1 MLADIVL
8 PGRRFQVFTY
18 QIPPH
23 LLSHI
28 HVGIPVT
35 VPLGLAVVSG
45 LVVSVFERQSEASPQ
60 KQFHRSILRNILSV
74 ETEAEQPPLGH
85 NLFQLVEKIS
95 AYYLYPLSACLRLI
109 VPPHVVKVIKRI
121 FLTEEGRAALANRS
135 LSDDVQAVLRKLEHA
150 PKGLLRSSLTHAI
163 QNVSTTLTSVKKK
176 GWIVQRT
183 TVPSRSHTRNQG
195 SANHPREKP

>member
-23 LLSHI
+23 IFSHI

-35 VPLGLAVVSG
+35 VPLGAAVVSG
-45 LVVSVFERQSEASPQ
+45 LVVSVFERQSEASLQ
-60 KQFHRSILRNILSV
+60 KRFQRPALRNILSV
-74 ETEAEQPPLGH
+74 EMETDQPPLGH

-109 VPPHVVKVIKRI
+109 VPPHVVKMIKR
-121 FLTEEGRAALANRS
+121 
-135 LSDDVQAVLRKLEHA
+135 K
-150 PKGLLRSSLTHAI
+150 
-163 QNVSTTLTSVKKK
+163 
-176 GWIVQRT
+176 
-183 TVPSRSHTRNQG
+183 
-195 SANHPREKP
+195 